1 MICQYCIVKVVIL
14 DGYVDEPSVLGVPP
28 YISPYIRELAGVC
41 KELEV
46 DCEYKSI
53 DMWRKGEKIKGD
65 ILVLLGGAIVPGRY
79 LRTYPASL
87 REIRE
92 ILSSFRGLKI
102 FGGSVAKFERPN
114 VPADYLALGDVDALL
129 YDILTENFT
138 HHRFHSLD
146 EWNRWLKL
154 GAYIVKE
161 HPDYPE
167 PLVAEI
173 ETFRGCSRYL
183 SGGCSFCVEPLYG
196 KPVFRDV
203 EDIVEEVR
211 ILSNLGVRNFRVGGQ
226 TCIYSYKAYG
236 IGHKE
241 IPQPNV
247 NALQNLFSKLSEI
260 PHRVLHVDNANPAVL
275 ASFPNEAR
283 KITEILAKY
292 TTPGNVVSFGMESA
306 DPKVIRANNLN
317 STPEMVMEAIRIV
330 NEIGAE
336 RGENGMPKLLP
347 GLNFI
352 CGLWGES
359 KDTYT
364 MNFKFLREVLAKGYL
379 LRRINIRQVASVR
392 NKFKLKY
399 KHECWKFRKEVREKI
414 ERIMLKK
421 IVPMGTILKDVY
433 LEMNNGNYTFGRQPG
448 SYPLVVVLPYF
459 SEIGRYVNIKVIG
472 YGERSLTAIEYP
484 INVNFAPFSALKSV
498 PGIGEKKA
506 AEIIKN
512 RPFKSMKSLK
522 EIFPEAEKYFSL

>member
-1 MICQYCIVKVVIL
+1 MKVVIL

-28 YISPYIRELAGVC
+28 YISPYVRELAGVC
-41 KELEV
+41 KELGV

-53 DMWRKGEKIKGD
+53 DMWRRGEGIKGD
-65 ILVLLGGAIVPGRY
+65 VLVLLGGAIVPGKY

-92 ILSSFRGLKI
+92 ILSSFKGLKI
-102 FGGSVAKFERPN
+102 FGGAVAKFEKPE

-138 HHRFHSLD
+138 HHRLHSLD

-161 HPDYPE
+161 YEDYPE

-196 KPVFRDV
+196 KPIFRDV

-211 ILSNLGVRNFRVGGQ
+211 ILSNLGIRNFRIGGQ

-236 IGHKE
+236 VGKKE

-247 NALQNLFSKLSEI
+247 STLEELFSKLSKI
-260 PHRVLHVDNANPAVL
+260 PHRVLHVDNANPAVI
-275 ASFPNEAR
+275 ASYPEESR
-283 KITEILAKY
+283 KITQILVKY
-292 TTPGNVVSFGMESA
+292 TTSGNVVAFGMESA

-317 STPEMVMEAIRIV
+317 STPDMVMEAIRIV
-330 NEIGAE
+330 NEVGAE
-336 RGENGMPKLLP
+336 GGENGMPRLLP

-359 KDTYT
+359 KETYA
-364 MNFKFLREVLAKGYL
+364 MNLKLLKEVLERGYL

-399 KHECWKFRKEVREKI
+399 KHECWRFRREVREKI
-414 ERIMLKK
+414 EKIMLKR
-421 IVPMGTILKDVY
+421 IVPMGSVLKDVY
-433 LEMNNGNYTFGRQPG
+433 LEMKRGNYTFGRQPG
-448 SYPLVVVLPYF
+448 SYPLVVVLPYS
-459 SEIGRYVNIKVIG
+459 SEIKKYVDVKVIA

-484 INVNFAPFSALKSV
+484 LNVNTASFSALKSL
-498 PGIGEKKA
+498 PGVGKKRA
-506 AEIIKN
+506 AEIIRK
-512 RPFKSMKSLK
+512 RPFKSMMQIE
-522 EIFPEAEKYFSL
+522 EIFPEAKKYLSL

>member
-1 MICQYCIVKVVIL
+1 MCQYYIVKVVIL

-41 KELEV
+41 KELGVE
-46 DCEYKSI
+46 CEYKSI
-53 DMWRKGEKIKGD
+53 DMWREGERIEGD
-65 ILVLLGGAIVPGRY
+65 ILVLLGGAIVPGKY

-92 ILSSFRGLKI
+92 ILSSFKGLKI
-102 FGGSVAKFERPN
+102 FGGAIAKFEKPN

-138 HHRFHSLD
+138 HHRLRNLD

-154 GAYIVKE
+154 GTYIVKE

-167 PLVAEI
+167 PLIVEI

-196 KPVFRDV
+196 KPMFRGID
-203 EDIVEEVR
+203 DIVEEVR
-211 ILSNLGVRNFRVGGQ
+211 ILSNFGVRNFRIGGQ

-236 IGHKE
+236 IGKQE

-247 NALQNLFSKLSEI
+247 HALEDLFSKLNKI

-275 ASFPNEAR
+275 ASYPEEAR
-283 KITEILAKY
+283 KITEILVKY
-292 TTPGNVVSFGMESA
+292 TTPGNVVAFGMESA

-336 RGENGMPKLLP
+336 RGENGMLKLLP

-359 KDTYT
+359 KDTYA
-364 MNFKFLREVLAKGYL
+364 MNLKFLKEVLSKGYL

-399 KHECWKFRKEVREKI
+399 RHECWKFRREVREKI
-414 ERIMLKK
+414 EKIMLKR
-421 IVPMGTILKDVY
+421 IVPMGTVLKDVY
-433 LEMNNGNYTFGRQPG
+433 LEIRRGNYTFGRQPG
-448 SYPLVVVLPYF
+448 SYPLIVVLPYF
-459 SEIGRYVNIKVIG
+459 SEAGKYVNVKVVG
-472 YGERSLTAIEYP
+472 YGERSLTALEYP
-484 INVNFAPFSALKSV
+484 LNVNSVSFSVLKSI
-498 PGIGEKKA
+498 PGMGEKRA
-506 AEIIKN
+506 AEIIRK
-512 RPFKSMKSLK
+512 RPFKNMKSLQ
-522 EIFPEAEKYFSL
+522 EIFPDAEKYFIL

>member
-203 EDIVEEVR
+203 EDIMEEVR